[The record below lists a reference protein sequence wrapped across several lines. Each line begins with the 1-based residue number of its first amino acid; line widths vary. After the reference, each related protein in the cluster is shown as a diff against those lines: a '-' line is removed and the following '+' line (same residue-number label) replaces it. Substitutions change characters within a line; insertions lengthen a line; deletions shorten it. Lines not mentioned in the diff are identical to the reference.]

1 MTAKM
6 EGEKR
11 RYAVYKMEGRV
22 GEWLVFSFSIISPG
36 LYAPDDPDVYRG
48 NTDTCR
54 ESLTL
59 K

>member
-1 MTAKM
+1 MGK
-6 EGEKR
+6 
-11 RYAVYKMEGRV
+11 
-22 GEWLVFSFSIISPG
+22 WCIFHDSIISPG